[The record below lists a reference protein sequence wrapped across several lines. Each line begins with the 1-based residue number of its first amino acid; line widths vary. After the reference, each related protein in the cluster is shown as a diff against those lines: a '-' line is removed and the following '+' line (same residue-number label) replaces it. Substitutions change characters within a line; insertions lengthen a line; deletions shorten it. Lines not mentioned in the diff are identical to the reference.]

1 MIDLANVTFGM
12 ELEYGDIWRN
22 GELPS
27 GLSWN
32 AKDYSIVSSTGI
44 ANDPKGLLYAK
55 GGEINSAP
63 TSTIDEQLEFF
74 EKLLS
79 AQLGPVVNHRT
90 NLHLHIRVPG
100 LREDLPTLK
109 KLLRYIDCNQHEI
122 YAAIEPIPVPCRQDY
137 NSEDAYKGAMK
148 RYKRRKVSHQYAVP
162 NTRVVE
168 ALAAKTP
175 QAFFDAH
182 SRLQANGGRAYGL
195 TTRAGI
201 NLLQLK
207 ETDTVEFR
215 HFTNTLD
222 PAKLRCCFEWV
233 AAFIPAALD
242 KAAVGQLVLSS
253 GRNFPEFAPYNHA
266 MEVGYGFTN
275 FDKNSR
281 KVVTERVDK
290 LRNLIDIDCCS
301 AEETVAAIN
310 EIQPGYA
317 PEFPLQQ
324 SDVAPYRLQSGGQV
338 LATV

>member
-1 MIDLANVTFGM
+1 VIDLANVTFGA
-12 ELEYGDIWRN
+12 EYEYGDIWRDRQ
-22 GELPS
+22 LPT

-32 AKDYSIVSSTGI
+32 AKDYSVVSSTGI
-44 ANDPKGLLYAK
+44 ANDPKGLVYSR
-55 GGEINSAP
+55 GGEINSDP
-63 TSTIDEQLEFF
+63 TTTIDEQVDFF
-74 EKLLS
+74 ESLLT
-79 AQLGPVVNHRT
+79 ANIEPRLNHRT

-100 LREDLPTLK
+100 LSQDLNAL
-109 KLLRYIDCNQHEI
+109 KLLLTYIDSNQTAI
-122 YAAIEPIPVPCRQDY
+122 YNAIEPVPVPNRGDY
-137 NSEDAYKGAMK
+137 ESEKAYKGARK
-148 RYKRRKVSHQYAVP
+148 RYKRRLVSHQYKVP
-162 NTRVVE
+162 AARVKE
-168 ALAAKTP
+168 ALAAESP

-182 SRLQANGGRAYGL
+182 SKLQANGSRAYGL

-242 KAAVGQLVLSS
+242 NALVPELVAASRQD
-253 GRNFPEFAPYNHA
+253 FPEFVPYNHT

-281 KVVTERVDK
+281 KVVTERVGELRK
-290 LRNLIDIDCCS
+290 LVDIDCCS

-310 EIQPGYA
+310 QIQPGFA
-317 PEFPLQQ
+317 PEFP
-324 SDVAPYRLQSGGQV
+324 SPPSGEVPSRLQSEGQV